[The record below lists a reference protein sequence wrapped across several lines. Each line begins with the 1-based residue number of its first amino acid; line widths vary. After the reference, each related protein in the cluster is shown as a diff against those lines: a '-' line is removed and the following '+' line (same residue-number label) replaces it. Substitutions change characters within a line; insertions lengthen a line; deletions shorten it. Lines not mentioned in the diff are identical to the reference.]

1 MDENSYEGGEN
12 GDFHPISWY
21 QEYDGGRSWYTNLGH
36 RDETFQDEKFL
47 KHLLAGIEYAIG
59 ENFQLDYNRAR
70 TMRKPEDNRFVM
82 TVLDEYLNEP
92 MELVVLPNLNVLY
105 TQRMED
111 AFFTSVGIATDKA
124 FTAAAV
130 KKGTHVLTDKV
141 KPEQDLFGLNLTNNG
156 RIVTFGGGLPI
167 VVEGEVIG
175 GVGVSGGSVDED
187 IAVAEAALSVLEV

>member
-1 MDENSYEGGEN
+1 MLTKTTKKLTLKAAMLMGQKALKKCEEIGKPFVLTVVDAGG
-12 GDFHPISWY
+12 
-21 QEYDGGRSWYTNLGH
+21 
-36 RDETFQDEKFL
+36 
-47 KHLLAGIEYAIG
+47 
-59 ENFQLDYNRAR
+59 
-70 TMRKPEDNRFVM
+70 
-82 TVLDEYLNEP
+82 
-92 MELVVLPNLNVLY
+92 NVLY

-167 VVEGEVIG
+167 LENGEVIG
-175 GVGVSGGSVDED
+175 GIGVSGGSVEED
-187 IAVAEAALSVLEV
+187 IAVATAALSILELN